1 MYIYYTTNCP
11 GSQTR
16 RFVHYHNT
24 SEQIH
29 RQKTAAEPPET
40 PSRAHGKP
48 RRLFCCFP
56 PPGPAETAHKKSN
69 FFRSSFFSRVFVC
82 LHKTTTQKPGTN
94 PAAPVRRAAAK
105 RARKARERG
114 ERAAPPPSP
123 APRPILPPQ
132 NFRAKAG
139 RRNRCKAGANQRQRQ
154 QRKAGEP
161 ERNAGRPARI
171 VPEPPATPTNNRNAP
186 ARNHAG
192 YIGPGKRRA
201 PATKPKPERRGQ
213 SRAHT
218 HARVFI
224 YISRPLVL
232 CVPVYISAYI
242 SAAHCCR

>member
-1 MYIYYTTNCP
+1 MYIYYTTNRP

-16 RFVHYHNT
+16 RFVHYHNIFK
-24 SEQIH
+24 QIH

-56 PPGPAETAHKKSN
+56 VPGPAETAHKKSN

-105 RARKARERG
+105 RARKARERR
-114 ERAAPPPSP
+114 ERTAPPPSS

-139 RRNRCKAGANQRQRQ
+139 RRNRCKAG
-154 QRKAGEP
+154 EP

-171 VPEPPATPTNNRNAP
+171 IPDPPRTHPRKQGAPPRAEP
-186 ARNHAG
+186 
-192 YIGPGKRRA
+192 RRA
-201 PATKPKPERRGQ
+201 HRAWQEKSSGRKPKTGRPRAV
-213 SRAHT
+213 SRAHART
-218 HARVFI
+218 RVFV

-242 SAAHCCR
+242 SAAHRCR